1 MAMKSLGRK
10 AARIFALCA
19 ASAGCGDSGTTA
31 PAGSEANNATT
42 AGTGTAAAA
51 GASATKPAQ
60 TGAASA
66 GTKAQPAA
74 GGTPAAMSGTTP
86 TTAATSGSAGTAAAA
101 AGAMSSGSAAQAGA
115 GGAAD
120 SIPASA
126 GTGAAA
132 GAGGSASSTAPGQ
145 SILPPIEDPAMPG
158 PFGFEQVPTAEGLT
172 THTLFVPGKLGDG
185 GVKHPILVWM
195 NGATGSTSFY
205 QNMLEHFASHGFFVV
220 ADKMS
225 GGNHDP
231 EIVEQDVAID
241 WVLAEAARSDSP
253 YFGKIDPERLG
264 IAGHSLGSVGSFA
277 NTGHAAVKS
286 SIHWSGGLTGNPVG
300 ADDSWLQL
308 IKAPAAFLCG
318 GAEPR
323 ALPRCSGDFDNA
335 PAGVPI
341 FYGTIEGVGHTDVFG
356 ERNGGQWGRAAIA
369 WWRLTLAGDESFR
382 SWFNGPDCELCAA
395 PWMGKSK
402 GF

>member
-1 MAMKSLGRK
+1 MAMRRLGQ
-10 AARIFALCA
+10 ALGAFALWVA
-19 ASAGCGDSGTTA
+19 GVGCGDSGTTS
-31 PAGSEANNATT
+31 PESSQATST
-42 AGTGTAAAA
+42 SSAGTATA

-60 TGAASA
+60 SAPAGA
-66 GTKAQPAA
+66 GTKAQPAP
-74 GGTPAAMSGTTP
+74 GGTGAAISGTAQPAAAVSGSGGTSPTATAGTMSPAQTGAAGTGDNAGSNAP
-86 TTAATSGSAGTAAAA
+86 ASAAGASGSAGAA
-101 AGAMSSGSAAQAGA
+101 
-115 GGAAD
+115 
-120 SIPASA
+120 
-126 GTGAAA
+126 
-132 GAGGSASSTAPGQ
+132 APGQ
-145 SILPPIEDPAMPG
+145 SILPAIDDPAMPG
-158 PFGFEQVPTAEGLT
+158 TFGFEQVPTAEGLT

-205 QNMLEHFASHGFFVV
+205 QTMLEHFASHGFFVV

-300 ADDSWLQL
+300 AEESWLQL

-318 GAEPR
+318 GAEAR

-369 WWRLTLAGDESFR
+369 WWRLTLAGDETFR

>member
-1 MAMKSLGRK
+1 MAMKRPQGSICR
-10 AARIFALCA
+10 RRFAIGAVLLCA
-19 ASAGCGDSGTTA
+19 AGAGCGEPAATA
-31 PAGSEANNATT
+31 PEGSAAHSTNTT
-42 AGTGTAAAA
+42 
-51 GASATKPAQ
+51 
-60 TGAASA
+60 
-66 GTKAQPAA
+66 
-74 GGTPAAMSGTTP
+74 GTTP
-86 TTAATSGSAGTAAAA
+86 ASTTSMPESKAVEGAANAGAQARPVSGGAGAAGSGAPRVAATSGS
-101 AGAMSSGSAAQAGA
+101 
-115 GGAAD
+115 GGE
-120 SIPASA
+120 SASA
-126 GTGAAA
+126 GGTSSAEGAAGSSEPARAGMGAA
-132 GAGGSASSTAPGQ
+132 GAGGSVGGVATGP
-145 SILPPIEDPAMPG
+145 SILPAIEDPAMPG
-158 PFGFEQVPTAEGLT
+158 PFGFMQVPTAEGLT
-172 THTLFVPGKLGDG
+172 THTLFVPEKLGDG

-277 NTGHAAVKS
+277 NAGHAAVKS

-300 ADDSWLQL
+300 AEESWLQL

-318 GAEPR
+318 GAEAR

-382 SWFNGPDCELCAA
+382 SWFAGPDCELCKA
-395 PWMGKSK
+395 PWMGKNK